1 MSFQDLRLSKPIVRA
16 VEAQGYTEPTPI
28 QADAI
33 PPAIEGRDIL
43 GCAKTGTGKTG
54 AFALPILHRLAGTEV
69 RQPRPSRK
77 RSKGRAPRALVLCPT
92 RELAMQIMESFVTY
106 GRELSLQH
114 AVVFG
119 GVSQYHQ
126 VKALR
131 AGIDVLVATPGRLL
145 DLVNQGHIDLSEIQS
160 LVLDEADRML
170 DMGFVND
177 IRKIVAMLP
186 DERQALLFSATLSK
200 EIRVLSDSILR
211 DPVSIQSD
219 PESTT
224 VEAITQK
231 LYKVD
236 RNSKQDLLTRFLRRP
251 EVSRA
256 LVFTRTKHGA
266 DRLST
271 VLRRASINSD
281 AIHGNKTQNARTK
294 AMDAFRRG
302 RVSVLIATDVASRG
316 IDVDEISHVIN
327 FDMPIDPETYV
338 HRIGRTARAGHTGIA
353 VSFCTRDERKLL
365 RSIERRTGVRID
377 VVDQSQEPE
386 MVVGETEVSA
396 PRSGED
402 RERSP
407 EARRSNYKKDR
418 FEQPRSSGK
427 NRTDKFSKGGD
438 RGKSKRS
445 DKGYGTYT
453 NDRPDHHASDKKVK
467 PQGWSPRPDDRRP
480 NRPTSNDFESGSEHG
495 GGWTLKAKPGAPYQP
510 KGNANGSSS
519 KPTSKPKNGEWTPKP
534 KNGEWKPKPK
544 NGEWKPKP
552 KNGEWKPKPKN
563 GEWKPKPKNG
573 EWKPK
578 PKNGE
583 WKPKPKNGEW
593 KPKPKN
599 GEWKP
604 KPKNGEWKPKPKN
617 GEWKPK
623 PKNGEW
629 KPKPKNGEWKP
640 KPKNGEWK
648 PKPKNGEWK
657 PKPKNGEWKPKPKN
671 GEWKPKP
678 KNGEWKPKPKNGEWK
693 PKPKNGEWKP
703 KPKNG
708 EWKPKPKNGEW
719 KPKPKSG
726 GWKPKSDH
734 RGGAPRGGNGPSA
747 GPGRGR
753 KSRSGGGFASKR
765 SGPGS
770 RASHH
775 PGRLGRGSTG
785 ARPTRRAR

>member
-1 MSFQDLRLSKPIVRA
+1 MSFHDLRLSKPLVRA

-33 PPAIEGRDIL
+33 PPALEGRDVL

-54 AFALPILHRLAGTEV
+54 AFALPILHRLSSSEAQQT
-69 RQPRPSRK
+69 RPSRK

-114 AVVFG
+114 TVVFG

-186 DERQALLFSATLSK
+186 KERQALLFSATLSK
-200 EIRVLSDSILR
+200 NIRVLSDSILR
-211 DPVSIQSD
+211 DPISIQSD

-224 VEAITQK
+224 VDAITQQ
-231 LYKVD
+231 LFKVEK
-236 RNSKQDLLTRFLRRP
+236 NSKQDLLKRFLRRP

-271 VLRRASINSD
+271 FLRRASINSD

-316 IDVDEISHVIN
+316 IDVDDISHVIN

-338 HRIGRTARAGHTGIA
+338 HRIGRTARAGSTGIA
-353 VSFCTRDERKLL
+353 VSFCTRDERRLL

-377 VVDQSQEPE
+377 VIDQSQEPDIAAS
-386 MVVGETEVSA
+386 ETEASA
-396 PRSGED
+396 ARTGADRDRPHTDRKRDRS
-402 RERSP
+402 
-407 EARRSNYKKDR
+407 
-418 FEQPRSSGK
+418 EQPRTYSKDRS
-427 NRTDKFSKGGD
+427 DKFSKGS
-438 RGKSKRS
+438 RGKSKHGNQG
-445 DKGYGTYT
+445 KNEYT
-453 NDRPDHHASDKKVK
+453 NDRADRPVSDKKVK
-467 PQGWSPRPDDRRP
+467 PQGWSPRPDDRQP
-480 NRPTSNDFESGSEHG
+480 NRTKSHDFESSSEHG
-495 GGWTLKAKPGAPYQP
+495 GGWNLKAQPGAPYQP
-510 KGNANGSSS
+510 KGNASGSPS
-519 KPTSKPKNGEWTPKP
+519 KPSPQAKSGEWKPQAKSGEWKPKAKNGEWKPKAKNGEWKPKAKNGEWKPKAKSGEWKPKAKNGEWKPKAKNGEWTPKA
-534 KNGEWKPKPK
+534 KNGEWKPKAK
-544 NGEWKPKP
+544 NGEWKPKA
-552 KNGEWKPKPKN
+552 KNGEWKPKAKN
-563 GEWKPKPKNG
+563 GEWKPKAKNG

-578 PKNGE
+578 AKNGE
-583 WKPKPKNGEW
+583 WTPKA
-593 KPKPKN
+593 
-599 GEWKP
+599 
-604 KPKNGEWKPKPKN
+604 
-617 GEWKPK
+617 
-623 PKNGEW
+623 
-629 KPKPKNGEWKP
+629 
-640 KPKNGEWK
+640 
-648 PKPKNGEWK
+648 
-657 PKPKNGEWKPKPKN
+657 
-671 GEWKPKP
+671 
-678 KNGEWKPKPKNGEWK
+678 
-693 PKPKNGEWKP
+693 
-703 KPKNG
+703 
-708 EWKPKPKNGEW
+708 KNGEW

-726 GWKPKSDH
+726 GWKPKSDQ
-734 RGGAPRGGNGPSA
+734 RPGSPRGSNGASA
-747 GPGRGR
+747 DSGRGR
-753 KSRSGGGFASKR
+753 KSRGGGSFAPKR

-770 RASHH
+770 RTTRH
-775 PGRLGRGSTG
+775 PGRLGRGVAT
-785 ARPTRRAR
+785 ARPTRRPR